1 MLQFEAYCKYE
12 LSGEFAKKSVIAHCC
27 TNYQMHSYIIKAK
40 HMIFLGPW
48 KSIKIPHM
56 TSVLVANG
64 ISYALFHFHL
74 SKKSSKN
81 NNCGWEPRPQPQI
94 LGN

>member
-12 LSGEFAKKSVIAHCC
+12 LSGEFAKKKCNC
-27 TNYQMHSYIIKAK
+27 TLLHKLPDAFIKAK

-48 KSIKIPHM
+48 KSMKIPHM